1 MNFGTP
7 VMSVLLWLFVFAWK
21 KREGLFTGGFH
32 LEISRIGSSN
42 YGDFC
47 RGIKVLTVS
56 RIS

>member
-1 MNFGTP
+1 MNFETP
-7 VMSVLLWLFVFAWK
+7 VMSVLLWLFLFAWQK
-21 KREGLFTGGFH
+21 LESLFTGGFH

-42 YGDFC
+42 YGNFC